1 MSDTETKLADG
12 AAEPAKERAGIQSI
26 ERAFAILEE
35 VARHRDGIGLAELAK
50 RVGLHSSTTFH
61 LVRTMVLLGYVNQP
75 RDSKKYRVGRR
86 LFTLAAGAL
95 DEIELVNIATP
106 VLERLTLDTGEASHF
121 AIRSGEEIVVVAK
134 TAGGGRFQLVDRSGA
149 VRPAHATALGKVLLA
164 ALDPAELERFLE
176 THQLAPYTARTIV
189 EREALRHEL
198 ENVRKSGIAFDDGEF
213 DAEVRCVAVAVR
225 DFAGRASGAVGISG
239 PIWRLSLQALQ
250 NKSTRVREAAAQ
262 LSAELGA
269 RAAA

>member
-1 MSDTETKLADG
+1 M
-12 AAEPAKERAGIQSI
+12 
-26 ERAFAILEE
+26 
-35 VARHRDGIGLAELAK
+35 
-50 RVGLHSSTTFH
+50 
-61 LVRTMVLLGYVNQP
+61 
-75 RDSKKYRVGRR
+75 
-86 LFTLAAGAL
+86 
-95 DEIELVNIATP
+95 
-106 VLERLTLDTGEASHF
+106 
-121 AIRSGEEIVVVAK
+121 
-134 TAGGGRFQLVDRSGA
+134 
-149 VRPAHATALGKVLLA
+149 LLA

-189 EREALRHEL
+189 EREALRREL